1 MIDCS
6 FHFHPHPRVTLPCR
20 VTCRFSLWGLFVG
33 EGQGT
38 VALLHPPVM
47 FFFIPRV
54 RVRVKERASR
64 VKVGSG
70 VDADRFVCALVG
82 EGH

>member
-1 MIDCS
+1 MRAS
-6 FHFHPHPRVTLPCR
+6 FIFNPRYRIKLPCR
-20 VTCRFSLWGLFVG
+20 VTCRFSLRGLVIG

-38 VALLHPPVM
+38 GALLHPPVV
-47 FFFIPRV
+47 FLFILG
-54 RVRVKERASR
+54 VRVKERTSR
-64 VKVGSG
+64 TEVGSG

>member
-1 MIDCS
+1 MQ
-6 FHFHPHPRVTLPCR
+6 PHPRFKPPCR
-20 VTCRFSLWGLFVG
+20 VTCRFSLRGLFVG

-38 VALLHPPVM
+38 VALLHPPVI
-47 FFFIPRV
+47 FFFILRV
-54 RVRVKERASR
+54 RVEESVSR
-64 VKVGSG
+64 VKVGPG